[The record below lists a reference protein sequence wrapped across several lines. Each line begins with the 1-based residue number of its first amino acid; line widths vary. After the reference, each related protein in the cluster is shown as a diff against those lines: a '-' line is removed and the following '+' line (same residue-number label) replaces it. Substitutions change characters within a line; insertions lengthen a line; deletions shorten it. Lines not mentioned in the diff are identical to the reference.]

1 MSKHKI
7 REDKTCQNCG
17 RFVGEQFCSHCG
29 QENTEVRHSFIYLL
43 KHFASDLFHYDSSLW
58 STTKLLLFSPAT
70 LSKEYMAGKRK
81 SYVDPIKLYIFISFI
96 AFFIPNILPENPDN
110 KQHLTVDMDF
120 DIDLDHSGFTISSTE
135 RGTGRIANY
144 PVYNNTQLDSI
155 VKINKIPL
163 TEYYTVKLALK
174 ANESKNPDKQNRI
187 NEFILHNL
195 PKVLFIYMP
204 LFAFWLWLFHNKK
217 KFLYFDSG
225 IFTLHYFSFL
235 LLIITILNIIETA
248 LDWLNLHTSVSTIIS
263 SAILCYTIFY
273 FFKAHLR
280 FYEEKW
286 LVAHTKATIILLIDI
301 ILIMITL
308 ALFAIL
314 ALFIA

>member
-1 MSKHKI
+1 MGKHKI
-7 REDKTCQNCG
+7 RENKTCQNCG
-17 RFVGEQFCSHCG
+17 RFVDEHFCPNCG
-29 QENTEVRHSFIYLL
+29 QENTEVRHSFTYLI
-43 KHFASDLFHYDSSLW
+43 KHFVSDLFHYDSSLW

-70 LSKEYMAGKRK
+70 LSKEYIGGKRK
-81 SYVDPIKLYIFISFI
+81 SHVDPIKLYIFISFI
-96 AFFIPNILPENPDN
+96 AFFIPSILPENPDN
-110 KQHLTVDMDF
+110 KQHLTIDMDF
-120 DIDLDHSGFTISSTE
+120 DIDMDHSGFTISSTE
-135 RGTGRIANY
+135 RGTGRIAKY
-144 PVYNNTQLDSI
+144 PVYNNAQLDSV
-155 VKINKIPL
+155 VKINEIPL
-163 TEYYTVKLALK
+163 LEYYTVKLALK
-174 ANESKNPDKQNRI
+174 ANENKNPDKQNRI

-195 PKVLFIYMP
+195 PKVLFVYMP
-204 LFAFWLWLFHNKK
+204 IFAFWLWLFHNKK

-248 LDWLNLHTSVSTIIS
+248 LDWLNLHTIVSTIIS
-263 SAILCYTIFY
+263 GAILLYAIFY

-280 FYEEKW
+280 FYGEKW
-286 LVAHTKATIILLIDI
+286 LIAHTKATIILLIDI

>member
-29 QENTEVRHSFIYLL
+29 QENTDVRHSFIYLL
-43 KHFASDLFHYDSSLW
+43 KHFASDLLHYDSSLW

-110 KQHLTVDMDF
+110 KEALTIRTNNSDY
-120 DIDLDHSGFTISSTE
+120 TISAKEKGTE
-135 RGTGRIANY
+135 KLAEYTIY
-144 PVYNNTQLDSI
+144 SDIQLDSI
-155 VKINKIPL
+155 ANTNDIPF
-163 TEYYTVKLALK
+163 TNYYTAKLILK
-174 ANESKNPDKQNRI
+174 ANELNNKDKQARI

-204 LFAFWLWLFHNKK
+204 LFAFWLWLFNNKK

-235 LLIITILNIIETA
+235 LLIITILNIIESA
-248 LDWLNLHTSVSTIIS
+248 LDWINLHASISQIIS
-263 SAILCYTIFY
+263 GAILCYAIFY
-273 FFKAHLR
+273 FFKAHHR
-280 FYEEKW
+280 FYGQNRF
-286 LVAHTKATIILLIDI
+286 VSNTKASIIAFIDI
-301 ILIMITL
+301 AFIIVIL